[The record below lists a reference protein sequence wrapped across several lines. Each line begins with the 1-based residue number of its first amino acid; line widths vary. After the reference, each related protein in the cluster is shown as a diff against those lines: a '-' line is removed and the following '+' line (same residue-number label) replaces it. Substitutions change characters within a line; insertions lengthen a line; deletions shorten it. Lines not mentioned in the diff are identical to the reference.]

1 MLPELTEQEATGHIA
16 QIYHEIRTLC
26 AVPDVSS
33 LQASRLPMRSG
44 RRLQR
49 YRHCHVSEVLTALD
63 RYRETSPQMVV
74 LGTLLRNALPT

>member
-1 MLPELTEQEATGHIA
+1 MPPELTEQEATGHIA

-63 RYRETSPQMVV
+63 RYRETSLQMVV